1 MVTKCQMEPA
11 ASVRL
16 QSRRMKTIIQ
26 DIYSGRLNEPEAKE
40 RIAIMGNTVVAL
52 KEWAVAVQAL
62 TLGKQIVVMRKG
74 GIREETRD
82 FQVES
87 DSFYL
92 YPTYEHQ
99 KAELVK
105 PEFVSLLAD
114 TRKDWNPGD
123 TETVIRA
130 YARLEEDL
138 LVDSQEQLDKLRDC
152 HIWTDRFAEERL
164 RWKRTKPLHV
174 MLLRVYELERPVRV
188 PILSEYVGC
197 KSWIGLPGELEAVP
211 RKPVLGDEA
220 FRAEAD
226 RVRSFLGIC

>member
-1 MVTKCQMEPA
+1 
-11 ASVRL
+11 
-16 QSRRMKTIIQ
+16 
-26 DIYSGRLNEPEAKE
+26 
-40 RIAIMGNTVVAL
+40 MGNTVVAL

-62 TLGKQIVVMRKG
+62 TLGKQILIMRKG

-87 DSFYL
+87 DSFFL

-99 KAELVK
+99 KPELVK
-105 PEFVSLLAD
+105 SDYVPLLND
-114 TRKDWNPGD
+114 TLKDWSPGD
-123 TETVIRA
+123 TETLIRA

-138 LVDSQEQLDKLRDC
+138 LIDSQEQLDKLRDC

-164 RWKRTKPLHV
+164 RWKRTSPLHV

-197 KSWIGLPGELEAVP
+197 KSWIGLPYELETVP

-220 FRAEAD
+220 FRAEAEKVK
-226 RVRSFLGIC
+226 VRLGVC